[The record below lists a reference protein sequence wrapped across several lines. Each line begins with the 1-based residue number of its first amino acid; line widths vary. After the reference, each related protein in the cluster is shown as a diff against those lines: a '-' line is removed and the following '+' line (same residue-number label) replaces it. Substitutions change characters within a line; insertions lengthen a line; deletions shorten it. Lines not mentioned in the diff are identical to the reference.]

1 VFDSLTRKFAD
12 TVCHLPSK
20 VKLSVDFPVNMSKL
34 NKVFLHKWY
43 VHLFCP
49 CHEGREGGWQMAW
62 DNLFLTSVQDGGEW
76 SASRSSH
83 FTHGERT
90 PGTHGIGSWIGLKA
104 SIDILENRK

>member
-1 VFDSLTRKFAD
+1 
-12 TVCHLPSK
+12 
-20 VKLSVDFPVNMSKL
+20 
-34 NKVFLHKWY
+34 
-43 VHLFCP
+43 
-49 CHEGREGGWQMAW
+49 MAW